1 MDTHKKD
8 GVADFCHPVLV
19 FSPCVNT
26 EKRGEWVVA
35 DYFTMTRCT
44 VPSLIFTMFRPF
56 WAAMA
61 WPAAL

>member
-1 MDTHKKD
+1 MDTYKKGRGGRILPPRL
-8 GVADFCHPVLV
+8 GVF
-19 FSPCVNT
+19 PCVNT
-26 EKRGEWVVA
+26 EMRGEWVVA